1 MKRIC
6 SVVPKIALVVAV
18 VFVAS
23 AQSLGQDSGLLMLSK
38 NFNGIVTRSA
48 VEIGLTANA
57 DCDQTK
63 TFIPENSKLVTQNFV
78 LSADSNGVGTFSGTA
93 YIITPDGRVVLSG
106 TLKGTVGINT
116 RCGTNRS
123 CRQPWHLEGL
133 FESTPSSMER
143 VVIRAANRKILP
155 MMLNFSGDLNSQSTG
170 SVQIYQGRLDGLVPA
185 LPAEVDRVVIG
196 NDKPSYLLNEVIFA
210 SVVNDSTET
219 IQIWDNRSFC
229 SVFQLQVLDGNQWN
243 DTAFCRFK
251 NASLP
256 INLAPGE
263 KFSVQLDPSQTIEP
277 LKEGVYRLALT
288 FKFVSGNIPLSD
300 TFVNYTPQ
308 FRLAAQAPSNQVI
321 LNTNKSG
328 YVEQE
333 AVFLRVNNDTAQ
345 NVVVY
350 DHQSFCSFV
359 TLQKQQGGNWV
370 NLFECLL
377 ATPSKPVK
385 IASREEIELK
395 LPTDEVATKL
405 TQGIYRLQTTYWNLD
420 ANGNP
425 VGNPSNIYSATFSVT
440 GK

>member
-6 SVVPKIALVVAV
+6 SAVPNIALVVAV
-18 VFVAS
+18 LFVFS

-38 NFNGIVTRSA
+38 NFNGVVSRSA

-63 TFIPENSKLVTQNFV
+63 TFIPENSKLLTQNFS
-78 LSADSNGVGTFSGTA
+78 LDADNNGVGTFSGMA
-93 YIITPDGRVVLSG
+93 YVITPGGRVVLSG
-106 TLKGTVGINT
+106 TLKGTVGIST
-116 RCGTNRS
+116 RCNANRS
-123 CRQPWHLEGL
+123 CRQPWHLEGI

-143 VVIRAANRKILP
+143 VLIRASDRKILP
-155 MMLNFSGDLNSQSTG
+155 MMLNFSGDLNPQSTG
-170 SVQIYQGRLDGLVPA
+170 SVQLYQGRLDGLVPA
-185 LPAEVDRVVIG
+185 LPAEVDRVLIAQ
-196 NDKPSYLLNEVIFA
+196 DKPSYLLNEVIYA
-210 SVVNDSTET
+210 SVVNDSTEA
-219 IQIWDNRSFC
+219 IQIWDKRSFC

-243 DTAFCRFK
+243 DTAFCRFR

-256 INLAPGE
+256 IKLAPGE

-277 LKEGVYRLALT
+277 LKEGIYRLALT

-300 TFVNYTPQ
+300 TFINYTPQ
-308 FRLAAQAPSNQVI
+308 FRLAAQAPSNQVF
-321 LNTNKSG
+321 LKTTKPG

-359 TLQKQQGGNWV
+359 TLQRQEGGNWV
-370 NLFECLL
+370 NLFDCLL
-377 ATPSKPVK
+377 AT
-385 IASREEIELK
+385 ASRPLKISSRDEIELK
-395 LPTDEVATKL
+395 LPTDDVATKL
-405 TQGIYRLQTTYWNLD
+405 TPGTYRLQTAYWNLD

-425 VGNPSNIYSATFSVT
+425 IGSPNGIFSSVFT
-440 GK
+440 VAGK